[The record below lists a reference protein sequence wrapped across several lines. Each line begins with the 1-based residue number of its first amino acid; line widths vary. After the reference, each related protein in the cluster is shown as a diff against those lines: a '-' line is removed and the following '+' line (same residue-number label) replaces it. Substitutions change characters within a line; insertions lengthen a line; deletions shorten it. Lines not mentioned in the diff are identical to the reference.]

1 MVSTTLWFPRLLVLS
16 ALLNAVASADSFGQ
30 SAPPKANPPLV
41 ANPAKSPS
49 PVPAPA
55 KAPTQNPAQTSAPLD
70 SPSVELLSDAP
81 DILFA
86 LMHAEITVD
95 FDETPAKDAL
105 AYIQQVLQVQMLV
118 RWQSEKN
125 PTGMDPE
132 ESVTL
137 KLQRVAALTALEGVL
152 EQLSTEDAC
161 TWQLRRGFLE
171 VGTKANLA
179 RPGARETKL
188 YPIKDLLYE
197 VPYFDNAPNFNIDA
211 AFNQGGGG
219 GNAGG
224 GGGGGGMGGGG
235 GFGGGGGGGGGG
247 GSGGGGGGSLFGNA
261 GASPERETDAAKSLR
276 LIELIKTLV
285 EPDAW
290 INDWAFIDYTQGC
303 LVVRAPDFVHR
314 ALGGYEFLPPP
325 RMVNQSGAGRYVSMT
340 VPMTFSQLRGFTPA
354 SVSGSAGGSG
364 FGGGSG
370 GSGGGGP
377 TP

>member
-1 MVSTTLWFPRLLVLS
+1 MISTHHWIPPACILGALITAGS
-16 ALLNAVASADSFGQ
+16 AWGQ
-30 SAPPKANPPLV
+30 ST
-41 ANPAKSPS
+41 PAKSPAT
-49 PVPAPA
+49 PTAAAPKPAP
-55 KAPTQNPAQTSAPLD
+55 KATPSAAASPAPKQDAPSSA
-70 SPSVELLSDAP
+70 SPSSASSGELLSEAP

-86 LMHAEITVD
+86 LTHTEITID
-95 FDETPAKDAL
+95 FDETPAKEAL
-105 AYIQQVLQVQMLV
+105 AYIQDVLQVQMLV
-118 RWQSEKN
+118 RWQSDKN
-125 PTGMDPE
+125 PTGMDPAE
-132 ESVTL
+132 LISL

-152 EQLSTEDAC
+152 EQLSTEDSC

-171 VGTKANLA
+171 VGTKSNLS

-219 GNAGG
+219 GGGNGG

-235 GFGGGGGGGGGG
+235 GFGGGGGGGSG
-247 GSGGGGGGSLFGNA
+247 GGGGGGSLFGNA
-261 GASPERETDAAKSLR
+261 GASPERETDAAKSMR

-285 EPDAW
+285 EPEAW
-290 INDWAFIDYTQGC
+290 VNDWAFIDYTQGC

-314 ALGGYEFLPPP
+314 ALGGYDFLPPP
-325 RMVNQSGAGRYVSMT
+325 RMVNQSGTGRYVSMT
-340 VPMTFSQLRGFTPA
+340 VPMSFSQLRGFTPA

-364 FGGGSG
+364 FGGSG
-370 GSGGGGP
+370 GGGNGGGGP

>member
-1 MVSTTLWFPRLLVLS
+1 MVSTQTWIPPAFILGALILS
-16 ALLNAVASADSFGQ
+16 SGSSASASPQ
-30 SAPPKANPPLV
+30 ST
-41 ANPAKSPS
+41 PAKSPAA
-49 PVPAPA
+49 PAAAAPTPAPHP
-55 KAPTQNPAQTSAPLD
+55 APKTAAQSSATGSATPAGSTTASG
-70 SPSVELLSDAP
+70 ELLSDAP
-81 DILFA
+81 EILFA
-86 LMHAEITVD
+86 LMHAEVTVD
-95 FDETPAKDAL
+95 FDETPAKEAL
-105 AYIQQVLQVQMLV
+105 AYLQEVLQVQMLV
-118 RWQSEKN
+118 RWQSDKN

-132 ESVTL
+132 EKISL

-152 EQLSTEDAC
+152 EQLSTEDSC

-171 VGTKANLA
+171 VGTKSNLS

-211 AFNQGGGG
+211 AFNQGSGGGGG
-219 GNAGG
+219 GNGG

-235 GFGGGGGGGGGG
+235 GFGGGGGGGSG
-247 GSGGGGGGSLFGNA
+247 GGGGGGSLFGNA
-261 GASPERETDAAKSLR
+261 GASPERETDAAKSMR

-285 EPDAW
+285 EPEAW

-314 ALGGYEFLPPP
+314 ALGGYDFLPPP
-325 RMVNQSGAGRYVSMT
+325 RMVNQSGTGRYVSMS
-340 VPMTFSQLRGFTPA
+340 VPMSFSQLRGFTPA

-364 FGGGSG
+364 FGGGG
-370 GSGGGGP
+370 AGGGGP

>member
-1 MVSTTLWFPRLLVLS
+1 MVSTHHWILPACTLS
-16 ALLNAVASADSFGQ
+16 ALITAESAWGQ
-30 SAPPKANPPLV
+30 SPPVKSPTSATAAAPKPAPKA
-41 ANPAKSPS
+41 AASTAATPAPGQEAQSSASPS
-49 PVPAPA
+49 
-55 KAPTQNPAQTSAPLD
+55 N
-70 SPSVELLSDAP
+70 SPSAELLSDAP

-86 LMHAEITVD
+86 LMHTEITID
-95 FDETPAKDAL
+95 FDETPAKEAL
-105 AYIQQVLQVQMLV
+105 AYIQDVLHVQMLI
-118 RWQSEKN
+118 RWQSDKN
-125 PTGMDPE
+125 PTGMDPAE
-132 ESVTL
+132 PISL

-152 EQLSTEDAC
+152 EQLSTEESC

-171 VGTKANLA
+171 VGTKSNLS
-179 RPGARETKL
+179 RHGARETKL

-219 GNAGG
+219 GGGNGG

-235 GFGGGGGGGGGG
+235 GFGGGGSGGG
-247 GSGGGGGGSLFGNA
+247 GSGGGGGGNLFGNA

-285 EPDAW
+285 EPEAW

-314 ALGGYEFLPPP
+314 ALGGYDFLPPP
-325 RMVNQSGAGRYVSMT
+325 RMVNQSGTGRYVSMT
-340 VPMTFSQLRGFTPA
+340 VPMSFSQLRGFTPA

-364 FGGGSG
+364 FGGGG
-370 GSGGGGP
+370 AGGGGP